1 MEILNYKDEHDFFEY
16 LKENIHIPQRIDY
29 SYVEFEIPKRNGGS
43 RKISA
48 PNPVLKNIQKYIA
61 SSFLEDIH
69 FRSCVHAYV
78 HKKSIITNA
87 KCHIKKNYLLKL
99 DIDNFFPSITYN
111 RVYGVFKNHPFFYT
125 DALAH
130 KLAKLSTYKN
140 VLPQG
145 SPLSPIISNLI
156 CRDLDKEIIK
166 LGKTYNFFYTR
177 YSDDI
182 TISSKHKISQEIIN
196 EIISIITKNNFSINE
211 EKTILKT
218 KKQRLMVTG
227 IKVNEKTN
235 LLKKYKNQIRAMIFD
250 WEQNGL
256 IKAEAKHNRLI
267 GKSKDFIE
275 VIKGKILYLRQVCG
289 EENTFFQGI
298 SSKYNRLALSDGGS
312 LINNNKEYLLK
323 TACWVIEGSLNQG
336 SCIFINHKIIMT
348 AYHVIKDENILDI
361 KIFNE
366 YLGIQIKN
374 LSLVSKDENVDIA
387 LLKISNKD
395 IKQIKNNVNT
405 LTLRKK
411 KGFPSLK
418 RDYDLIGYPSFNHGN
433 TLKIQSGKILS
444 EVMLDRKKY
453 FEIEQIIY
461 DGNCGG
467 ALLDKEM
474 RIVGVP
480 LYGNYERQNLAISF
494 EELWNSSVLSPHLK
508 IIYEK
513 D

>member
-48 PNPVLKNIQKYIA
+48 PNPVLKYIQKYIA

-111 RVYGVFKNHPFFYT
+111 RGYGVFKNHPFFYT

-211 EKTILKT
+211 KKTILKT

-323 TACWVIEGSLNQG
+323 TACWVIEGSSSQG

-387 LLKISNKD
+387 LLKISPKD
-395 IKQIKNNVNT
+395 VKKTKSITPLI
-405 LTLRKK
+405 LRRKK
-411 KGFPSLK
+411 GLPSFK
-418 RDYDLIGYPSFNHGN
+418 NDYRLIGYPNFAHGDKM
-433 TLKIQSGKILS
+433 KIQSGKIITEKMYMGS
-444 EVMLDRKKY
+444 KH
-453 FEIEQIIY
+453 FEIEQQIY
-461 DGNCGG
+461 YGNCGG
-467 ALLDKEM
+467 ALLDKKLQ
-474 RIVGVP
+474 IIGIP
-480 LYGNYERQNLAISF
+480 QYGNGEAQNLVISF
-494 EELWNSSVLSPHLK
+494 EAIWNSTILNPYLK
-508 IIYEK
+508 SIYEISG
-513 D
+513 